1 MFKKDRRRKSY
12 RFYRRGKRK
21 KFGFWARLGSKFLW
35 VSIVFLTILILI
47 YAFSFYQKLSQPEAK
62 EQKNPVLVR
71 VQILNGCSN
80 SAVPRGED
88 VALKLAKRLEQ
99 LSAGSIGKV
108 NNMVYEIV
116 EIEKCD
122 FGSIGV
128 EDSLAKESLI
138 LDRLG
143 DEKNSSPSEV
153 ALLTAQAL
161 GISRQNVITKK
172 LKNNYQDVSLTIWIG
187 DDYKILFPALSQK
200 PAI

>member
-21 KFGFWARLGSKFLW
+21 KFGFWANLGSKFLW

-80 SAVPRGED
+80 STVLKGED

-172 LKNNYQDVSLTIWIG
+172 LKNNYQDISLTIWIG
-187 DDYKILFPALSQK
+187 DDYKILFPALFQK
-200 PAI
+200 SAI